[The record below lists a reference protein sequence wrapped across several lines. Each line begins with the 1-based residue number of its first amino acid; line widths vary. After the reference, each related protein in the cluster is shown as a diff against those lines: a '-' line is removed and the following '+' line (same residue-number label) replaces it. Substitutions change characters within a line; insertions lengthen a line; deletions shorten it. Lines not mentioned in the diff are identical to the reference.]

1 MSSNKDL
8 EELEDFIDLENDKLI
23 KIQQGLRV
31 NQRVKLLPKI
41 RNIRF
46 LLNLLK
52 TEYSGLSKKQKKDLE
67 EDIKKGTEAIK
78 KMSRS
83 EKIREALNVA
93 ITSKIKPNRET
104 IPEEIRQKAIL
115 VKASG
120 EFEKDQDKQRVNDF
134 LEENGSDFRVSDK
147 VDSTTEGLVVEN
159 MNDPTDVK
167 VAFRG
172 SKMNNSGDWASNAK
186 FAVGL
191 EQVNLA
197 GEENRVGQA
206 RQLVRDVKTA
216 YGQNPNEI
224 IGHSRGSAL
233 GILIGD
239 AEGINTTNFNPFL
252 GRNITMATETTAEHN
267 IWRTTD
273 DIASLGLGFKYNQ
286 NNFKVNSVNPLKKNV
301 NKPIGTHKLDNFTE
315 NRNRALE
322 DDPNLLDNLL
332 KRTVNKSATK
342 FAETEN
348 VLKALSIKEKAK
360 FVDRHPDKFNTVA
373 KAKANNN
380 PQDQIGHSLDNP
392 QLYQNQ
398 NKISVEAKPKVQF
411 ESGAGLFPPQS
422 DIEIEKIKAREK
434 FKPPKETTSRFNY
447 SEDIGESNEPKV
459 DAMIQETTANEDL
472 INQFK
477 SDLGLSSVEKSKS
490 DIKQKLN
497 VKEKFKANLQDF
509 LNQKQEERDIDTRGV
524 QKMKEQRQLNRERFA
539 QEQMSTLGDLRSQI
553 VGNVKE
559 RAKPIPQEQMSTLG
573 DLRGQILGN
582 VKERA
587 KPIPPN
593 KQEILQK
600 NLDSVNQQLKKAIKD
615 MNKLQLKKQRGET
628 FDENELAEA
637 NATIDDFRLAK
648 KDLQQQMTSDITDPT
663 LIDYAKEVFPEGIT
677 NGELNSNVK
686 KNGKLHNIWKKING
700 KITEEEQKH
709 LDSNVANDSE
719 VHDFQ
724 EIDDSDITDLQNADT
739 VTRGQKIDDLHQDVM
754 DDIRTVDEKLS
765 LPNESGGENTLTGA
779 FKQGLS
785 PIALSI
791 GLISGGITDHALNS
805 VLPKNTNQDLKTSL
819 SGGISGGIGETAS
832 MILGSGASTALGAI
846 GSSYGL
852 ALAPAIISGAAGGE
866 VGKLTAEG
874 LQKAGANDL
883 EISTGAGLTSGATT
897 AGLGYGLTAAIGST
911 GLLGAEAATPFDLE
925 TFGLA
930 SVGGAVLGGTIGG
943 SSYLGSEEY
952 KGLDSAFKK
961 SGASDLGASVGAAA
975 LTGGT
980 FGAGLGTLFGGPVGT
995 VAGGLIGSGIGSTV
1009 ALANYGFHRF
1019 IY

>member
-1 MSSNKDL
+1 MSSNKEQ
-8 EELEDFIDLENDKLI
+8 EELQDFIDLENDKLL

-46 LLNLLK
+46 LLNLLR

-67 EDIKKGTEAIK
+67 DDISKGTEAIK

-147 VDSTTEGLVVEN
+147 VDSTKEGLVLEN

-172 SKMNNSGDWASNAK
+172 SKMNNAGDWASNAK

-191 EQVNLA
+191 EQANIA

-206 RQLVRDVKTA
+206 RQLVKDVKTA

-252 GRNITMATETTAEHN
+252 GRNITMAGETTAQHN

-315 NRNRALE
+315 SRNRAFE

-332 KRTVNKSATK
+332 KRTINKSATK
-342 FAETEN
+342 YAETEN
-348 VLKALSIKEKAK
+348 VLKALSVKEKVK

-392 QLYQNQ
+392 ELYQN
-398 NKISVEAKPKVQF
+398 KTSVESKPKIQL
-411 ESGAGLFPPQS
+411 ERSGAGLFPPQS
-422 DIEIEKIKAREK
+422 DVEVEKIKARQK
-434 FKPPKETTSRFNY
+434 FKAPEQSTSRFNY

-477 SDLGLSSVEKSKS
+477 SDLGLSTNEKTKN

-509 LNQKQEERDIDTRGV
+509 LNQQQEERDIDRRGIE
-524 QKMKEQRQLNRERFA
+524 KMRQQRELNRKRFA
-539 QEQMSTLGDLRSQI
+539 EEQAKSLQPSQED
-553 VGNVKE
+553 
-559 RAKPIPQEQMSTLG
+559 
-573 DLRGQILGN
+573 
-582 VKERA
+582 
-587 KPIPPN
+587 
-593 KQEILQK
+593 ILQK
-600 NLDSVNQQLKKAIKD
+600 QLDSINQQLKKATKD
-615 MNKLQLKKQRGET
+615 MNKLQIKKQKGET
-628 FDENELAEA
+628 VDENELAEL
-637 NATIDDFRLAK
+637 NDTIDDFRIAR
-648 KDLQQQMTSDITDPT
+648 KDLQTQMTSDIADPT
-663 LIDYAKEVFPEGIT
+663 LTDYAKEVFPEGLT
-677 NGELNSNVK
+677 NGELNSNIK
-686 KNGKLHNIWKKING
+686 GNGKLHNIWRKING
-700 KITEEEQKH
+700 KITDEEQQH

-724 EIDDSDITDLQNADT
+724 EIDDNDISDLQNADT
-739 VTRGQKIDDLHQDVM
+739 VKRGQKIDDLHQDVL
-754 DDIRTVDEKLS
+754 DDIKTVDEKLS
-765 LPNESGGENTLTGA
+765 IPNEVGSENTLTGA

-791 GLISGGITDHALNS
+791 GLISGGITDHALNT
-805 VLPKNTNQDLKTSL
+805 VLPKDTNQDLKTSL

-832 MILGSGASTALGAI
+832 MILGSGATSTLATI
-846 GSSYGL
+846 GSSGGL
-852 ALAPAIISGAAGGE
+852 ALVPAIISGAAGAE
-866 VGKLTAEG
+866 VGKLTSEQ
-874 LQKAGANDL
+874 LKKAGASDF
-883 EISTGAGLTSGATT
+883 EISTGSGLTSGATT
-897 AGLGYGLTAAIGST
+897 GGIGYGLTAAIGST

-930 SVGGAVLGGTIGG
+930 SVGGAVLGGTVGA

-952 KGLDSAFKK
+952 KSLDTAFKK
-961 SGASDLGASVGAAA
+961 SGASDLGASVGSAAV
-975 LTGGT
+975 TGAT
-980 FGAGLGTLFGGPVGT
+980 FGAGLGTIFGGPAGT

-1009 ALANYGFHRF
+1009 ALANYGFHKLF
-1019 IY
+1019 

>member
-1 MSSNKDL
+1 MSNNTKEQ
-8 EELEDFIDLENDKLI
+8 EELSDFISLENDKLL
-23 KIQQGLRV
+23 KIQQGLKA
-31 NQRVKLLPKI
+31 NQRIKLLPKI
-41 RNIRF
+41 NNIRF

-52 TEYSGLSKKQKKDLE
+52 TEYSGLSKKQKDDLE
-67 EDIKKGTEAIK
+67 DDIKKGTDAIK

-83 EKIREALNVA
+83 EKLREAMNVA

-134 LEENGSDFRVSDK
+134 LEENGSDFRISDK

-172 SKMNNSGDWASNAK
+172 SKMNNAGDWASNAK

-191 EQVNLA
+191 EQSNIA

-206 RQLVRDVKTA
+206 RQLVRDVKAA

-252 GRNITMATETTAEHN
+252 GRNITMAGETTAEHN

-315 NRNRALE
+315 NRNRAFE

-332 KRTVNKSATK
+332 KRTINKSATK
-342 FAETEN
+342 YAESEN
-348 VLKALSIKEKAK
+348 VLKALSVKERMK

-373 KAKANNN
+373 KARANNN
-380 PQDQIGHSLDNP
+380 PQDQVGHSLDNP
-392 QLYQNQ
+392 QLYENQ
-398 NKISVEAKPKVQF
+398 TTQATPKVQL
-411 ESGAGLFPPQS
+411 ERSAGGGLFPPQS
-422 DIEIEKIKAREK
+422 DVEAEKIKSRQK
-434 FKPPKETTSRFNY
+434 FKSPEQSTSRFSY

-459 DAMIQETTANEDL
+459 DAMIQQTTATEDL

-477 SDLGLSSVEKSKS
+477 LDLGLSSDEKTKS
-490 DIKQKLN
+490 DVKQKLN
-497 VKEKFKANLQDF
+497 I
-509 LNQKQEERDIDTRGV
+509 QEEEDIDRRGI
-524 QKMKEQRQLNRERFA
+524 QKMREQRELNRKRFA
-539 QEQMSTLGDLRSQI
+539 EEQAKSATPT
-553 VGNVKE
+553 KE
-559 RAKPIPQEQMSTLG
+559 
-573 DLRGQILGN
+573 D
-582 VKERA
+582 
-587 KPIPPN
+587 
-593 KQEILQK
+593 ILQK
-600 NLDSVNQQLKKAIKD
+600 QLDTINKQLKKATKD
-615 MNKLQLKKQRGET
+615 MNKLQIKKQRGET
-628 FDENELAEA
+628 VDENELAEL
-637 NATIDDFRLAK
+637 NDTIDDFRIAR
-648 KDLQQQMTSDITDPT
+648 KDLQTQMTSEVAEPT
-663 LIDYAKEVFPEGIT
+663 LTDYAKSEFPEGIT
-677 NGELNSNVK
+677 NGKLNSNVK
-686 KNGKLHNIWKKING
+686 ANGKLHNIWRKIGG
-700 KITEEEQKH
+700 KITDEEQQH
-709 LDSNVANDSE
+709 LDNNKANDDE
-719 VHDFQ
+719 VHNFQ
-724 EIDDSDITDLQNADT
+724 EIDDTDISDLQNADT
-739 VTRGQKIDDLHQDVM
+739 VKRGQKMDDLHQDVL
-754 DDIRTVDEKLS
+754 DDIKTVDEKLS
-765 LPNESGGENTLTGA
+765 IPNETGTGENTLTGA

-785 PIALSI
+785 PIALSV
-791 GLISGGITDHALNS
+791 GLISGGLTDHALNA
-805 VLPKNTNQDLKTSL
+805 VLPKDTNKDLKTSL

-832 MILGSGASTALGAI
+832 MILGSGATSTLGAI
-846 GSSYGL
+846 GSSGGL
-852 ALAPAIISGAAGGE
+852 VLAPAILSGAAGAE

-874 LQKAGANDL
+874 LQKAGADDF
-883 EISTGAGLTSGATT
+883 EISSGAGLASGATT
-897 AGLGYGLTAAIGST
+897 GALGYGLTTAIGST

-930 SVGGAVLGGTIGG
+930 SVAGGVLGGTIGA

-952 KGLDSAFKK
+952 KGLDTAFKK
-961 SGASDLGASVGAAA
+961 SGASDLGASVGAGA

-995 VAGGLIGSGIGSTV
+995 VAGGAIGAGIGSTV
-1009 ALANYGFHRF
+1009 ALANYGFHKLF
-1019 IY
+1019 

>member
-539 QEQMSTLGDLRSQI
+539 QEQMSTLGDLRGQI
-553 VGNVKE
+553 LGNVKE

-573 DLRGQILGN
+573 DLRSQIVGN

-832 MILGSGASTALGAI
+832 MILGSGASTTLGAI

-852 ALAPAIISGAAGGE
+852 ALAPAIISGAVGGE
-866 VGKLTAEG
+866 VGKLTSQG
-874 LQKAGANDL
+874 LQKIGANDL

-897 AGLGYGLTAAIGST
+897 AGLGYGLTAAIGSS
-911 GLLGAEAATPFDLE
+911 GLLGSEAAIPFDLE
-925 TFGLA
+925 TAGLA
-930 SVGGAVLGGTIGG
+930 SVAGGVLGATVGA

-952 KGLDSAFKK
+952 KSLDTAFKK
-961 SGASDLGASVGAAA
+961 SGASDLGSSVGAAA
-975 LTGGT
+975 LTGAT
-980 FGAGLGTLFGGPVGT
+980 FGSGLGTIFGGVPGA

-1009 ALANYGFHRF
+1009 ALANYGFHKLF
-1019 IY
+1019 

>member
-1 MSSNKDL
+1 MSSNKEQ
-8 EELEDFIDLENDKLI
+8 EELEDFINLENDKLL

-46 LLNLLK
+46 LLNLLR

-67 EDIKKGTEAIK
+67 DDISKGTEAIK

-104 IPEEIRQKAIL
+104 IPEEIRQKALL

-134 LEENGSDFRVSDK
+134 LEENGSDYRISDK

-172 SKMNNSGDWASNAK
+172 SKMNNAGDWASNAK

-191 EQVNLA
+191 EQSNIA

-252 GRNITMATETTAEHN
+252 GRNITMAGETTAEHN

-286 NNFKVNSVNPLKKNV
+286 NNFKVNSVNPLKKNT
-301 NKPIGTHKLDNFTE
+301 NKPIGTHKLENFTE
-315 NRNRALE
+315 NRNRAFE

-332 KRTVNKSATK
+332 KRTINKSATK
-342 FAETEN
+342 YAETEN
-348 VLKALSIKEKAK
+348 VLKALSVKEKVK
-360 FVDRHPDKFNTVA
+360 FVDRHPDKFNTEA
-373 KAKANNN
+373 KTKANNN

-398 NKISVEAKPKVQF
+398 TSIQAKPSVQL
-411 ESGAGLFPPQS
+411 ERSSGGGLFPPQS
-422 DIEIEKIKAREK
+422 DVEAEKIKSRQK
-434 FKPPKETTSRFNY
+434 FKAPEQSTSRFSY
-447 SEDIGESNEPKV
+447 SEDIGPSSEPKV
-459 DAMIQETTANEDL
+459 DAMIQETTANQDL

-477 SDLGLSSVEKSKS
+477 ADLGLSSDEKSKS

-497 VKEKFKANLQDF
+497 VKEKFKANLQNF
-509 LNQKQEERDIDTRGV
+509 LNQQQEERDIDARGIEKMRQ
-524 QKMKEQRQLNRERFA
+524 QKELNKKRFA
-539 QEQMSTLGDLRSQI
+539 EEQAKAAVPSQ
-553 VGNVKE
+553 
-559 RAKPIPQEQMSTLG
+559 
-573 DLRGQILGN
+573 DD
-582 VKERA
+582 
-587 KPIPPN
+587 
-593 KQEILQK
+593 ILQK
-600 NLDSVNQQLKKAIKD
+600 QLESINKQLKDTTKK
-615 MNKLQLKKQRGET
+615 MNKLNLKKQRGET
-628 FDENELAEA
+628 IDENELAELSDS
-637 NATIDDFRLAK
+637 IDDFRIAR
-648 KDLQQQMTSDITDPT
+648 KDLQEQMTSEIADPSLT
-663 LIDYAKEVFPEGIT
+663 DYAKEVFPEGLT
-677 NGELNSNVK
+677 NGKLNSNIK
-686 KNGKLHNIWKKING
+686 ANGKLHNIWRKIGG
-700 KITEEEQKH
+700 KITDEEQQH
-709 LDSNVANDSE
+709 LDSNKANDDE
-719 VHDFQ
+719 VHNFQ
-724 EIDDSDITDLQNADT
+724 ELDDSDISDLQNADT
-739 VTRGQKIDDLHQDVM
+739 VKRGQKIDDLHQDVM
-754 DDIRTVDEKLS
+754 DDIKSVDEKLS
-765 LPNESGGENTLTGA
+765 IPNETGGENTLTGA

-791 GLISGGITDHALNS
+791 GLISGGLTDHALNT
-805 VLPKNTNQDLKTSL
+805 VLPKNTNQDLKSSL

-832 MILGSGASTALGAI
+832 MILGSGATSTLGAI
-846 GSSYGL
+846 GSSGGL
-852 ALAPAIISGAAGGE
+852 VLAPAILSGAAGAE

-874 LQKAGANDL
+874 LKKAGADDF
-883 EISTGAGLTSGATT
+883 EISSGAGLASGATT
-897 AGLGYGLTAAIGST
+897 GGLGYGLTAAIGST
-911 GLLGAEAATPFDLE
+911 GLLGAEAGAPFDIE

-930 SVGGAVLGGTIGG
+930 SVGGAVLGGTIGA

-961 SGASDLGASVGAAA
+961 SGASDLGASVGSGA
-975 LTGGT
+975 LTGAT
-980 FGAGLGTLFGGPVGT
+980 FGAGLGTLFGGPAGT
-995 VAGGLIGSGIGSTV
+995 VAGGAIGAGIGSTV
-1009 ALANYGFHRF
+1009 ALANYGFHKLF
-1019 IY
+1019 